1 MNSNSSIK
9 EILARQAAAKRQS
22 TSVPKPT
29 ERSPI
34 SPPGSD
40 QAGTSKIASFKLHI
54 PPLPEVCKELAG
66 DIPYAL
72 YGDDRIRYTLEQ
84 IGSLSDKER
93 TALRIHVEHF
103 LNRMIEVDASD
114 IDFGGT
120 SANKGIWYRLDGDK
134 KPDESMGEYTVD
146 ETNVL
151 ILNLVSS
158 AQFDLLFKRRAI
170 DISYTMP
177 VEGRDGRNRRLRCTV
192 YFDFDQIALNMRL
205 IGDIIRPLKSLNFHP
220 RIEKGLLFRHER
232 DGLTLVTGVTGSGK
246 STTLDSIIDE
256 NNKDVH
262 GHGVI
267 IAQPIEYMHSSKRCI
282 LRHREVG
289 KDVPSFKDGIVQALR
304 QDPDI
309 IVIGELRDPET
320 ISAALEVTD
329 SGHKVFS
336 TLHTSSAVESIDRMI
351 AEYPSDEQE
360 RVRNRLAEVLKCV
373 ISQKL
378 PPKIGG
384 GRVLTKEVL
393 WMTSSSRAAIKND
406 NTSEIYQMMWEGWAE
421 GQITLEQDLARLV
434 KEGQISVET
443 AMDYANVKR
452 RLRQLLG

>member
-1 MNSNSSIK
+1 MNSSIK
-9 EILARQAAAKRQS
+9 EILARQAAANK
-22 TSVPKPT
+22 KPGAGN
-29 ERSPI
+29 RAP
-34 SPPGSD
+34 SPPPSLD
-40 QAGTSKIASFKLHI
+40 SASMPKMPSMKFQV
-54 PPLPEVCKELAG
+54 PPLPKVCKELAG
-66 DIPYAL
+66 DIPYSL

-84 IGSLSDKER
+84 LSSLSDKQR
-93 TALRIHVEHF
+93 TALRIHVEEF
-103 LNRMIEVDASD
+103 LKRMVGLSASD
-114 IDFGGT
+114 IDFGGQ
-120 SANKGIWYRLDGDK
+120 SANNKIWYRSDGDK
-134 KPDESMGEYTVD
+134 RPDESMGHYTVD
-146 ETNVL
+146 ETNIL
-151 ILNLVSS
+151 ILNLINST
-158 AQFDLLFKRRAI
+158 QYDILFSRRAL
-170 DISYTMP
+170 DISYTLP
-177 VEGRDGRNRRLRCTV
+177 IEGADGRNRRLRCTI

-205 IGDIIRPLKSLNFHP
+205 IGDEVRPLKSLGFHP
-220 RIEKGLLFRHER
+220 LIEKGLLFRHER

-262 GHGVI
+262 GHAVI
-267 IAQPIEYMHSSKRCI
+267 IAQPIEYMHASKRCI
-282 LRHREVG
+282 VRHREVG

-360 RVRNRLAEVLKCV
+360 RVRNRLADVLRCV
-373 ISQKL
+373 VSQKL
-378 PPKIGG
+378 APKVGG

-393 WMTSSSRAAIKND
+393 WMTSSSRAAIKNN

-434 KEGQISVET
+434 KDGQISVET